1 MNSVYASSVL
11 DSCFKARKKY
21 VCKLWNRVGLKII
34 AEKTNWDNF
43 LLSDC
48 ESFNKKYCMYGKAR
62 FISDLH
68 FHCMNVGQIELVT
81 SFMVDNRL
89 PFI

>member
-1 MNSVYASSVL
+1 
-11 DSCFKARKKY
+11 
-21 VCKLWNRVGLKII
+21 
-34 AEKTNWDNF
+34 
-43 LLSDC
+43 
-48 ESFNKKYCMYGKAR
+48 MYGQAR